1 MRACRR
7 CRQGHSL
14 QQRWYLNGQPREKIE
29 TITVD
34 GSAGQRETRYHDNG
48 QMMSAG
54 DYIRGER
61 GGRIATGAH
70 KSFDAN
76 GKLRIE
82 RHFDAR
88 GRVNREREWD
98 EAGRVT
104 RDEALF
110 EDGSRK
116 VFAR

>member
-1 MRACRR
+1 
-7 CRQGHSL
+7 
-14 QQRWYLNGQPREKIE
+14 
-29 TITVD
+29 
-34 GSAGQRETRYHDNG
+34 
-48 QMMSAG
+48 MSAG